1 MNRVEGPVS
10 PFRSSTAEDA
20 LITRPDME
28 VAVRLL
34 PAGAT
39 TFLTSLIGGET
50 LAAAA
55 GAAFEEAPSFDL
67 PSNIASMVEAGVF
80 GSAQLGG

>member
-1 MNRVEGPVS
+1 
-10 PFRSSTAEDA
+10 
-20 LITRPDME
+20 ME

-39 TFLTSLIGGET
+39 TFLTSLMGGKT

-80 GSAQLGG
+80 GSAQLRTRATITTTILASLE